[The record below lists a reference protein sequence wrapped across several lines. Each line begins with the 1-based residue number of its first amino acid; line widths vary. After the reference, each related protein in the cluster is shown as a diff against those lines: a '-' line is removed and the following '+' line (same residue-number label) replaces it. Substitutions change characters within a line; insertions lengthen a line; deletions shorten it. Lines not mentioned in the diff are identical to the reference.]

1 MATEPAPAKAGDG
14 YCFLP
19 LYVFSGDQLLVSY
32 LRPSNIDG
40 AKHAWAIRRHALAGT
55 DMARAQAGTI
65 RLRLLKVS
73 AVVIRNTRRVSIHLS
88 SACPDKAL
96 FHLVAQR
103 LKPG

>member
-40 AKHAWAIRRHALAGT
+40 AKHAWAIRRHALAPAT
-55 DMARAQAGTI
+55 CRDT
-65 RLRLLKVS
+65 
-73 AVVIRNTRRVSIHLS
+73 
-88 SACPDKAL
+88 
-96 FHLVAQR
+96 
-103 LKPG
+103 